1 MVKQEILFDELKKE
15 IVYPVYLL
23 LGEDTGSKDDFI
35 RGLQAHLFKGD
46 DKENVNISVYYGD
59 EAATDDIIQNLST
72 FSFFMEK
79 KLVVVKDFEKLKS
92 LKLISVYLESPSG
105 DVVLVLLTQNKSAPK
120 DILSG
125 VEKHGRACILWPMF
139 QTESEG
145 WIVAQL
151 DAQGIKAEPEAVKY
165 IVDVSGTTR
174 NELQNQIN
182 CIVNYFARGEVL
194 TLEKAKNIVS
204 KLNTYTVF
212 DLCNALFVIPPGEI
226 LKIFR
231 YLVNNGEDFVK
242 ISYFC
247 NREIG
252 KLLEAYALK
261 MGGSAYSQISRSMG
275 FRKKEAARVWSVL
288 KKVELKTLRR
298 LYSSAVSLD
307 YTIKSKPKDVSI
319 IAFER
324 FLLALGCH

>member
-1 MVKQEILFDELKKE
+1 MVKQDVLFDELKKE
-15 IVYPVYLL
+15 IIYPVYLL

-35 RGLQAHLFKGD
+35 GRLQAHLFKGD

-59 EAATDDIIQNLST
+59 EAAADDIIQNLST

-92 LKLISVYLESPSG
+92 PKLISVYLESPSG

-139 QTESEG
+139 QTESEA

-151 DAQGIKAEPEAVKY
+151 EAQGIKAEPEAVRY

-174 NELQNQIN
+174 NELYNQIN
-182 CIVNYFARGEVL
+182 CIVNYFARGEVI

-212 DLCNALFVIPPGEI
+212 DLCNALFVKPSGEI

-231 YLVNNGEDFVK
+231 YLVNNGEDLAK
-242 ISYFC
+242 INYFC

-261 MGGSAYSQISRSMG
+261 LGGSTYSQISKSMG

-288 KKVELKTLRR
+288 KKMELKILHR
-298 LYSSAVSLD
+298 LYSSATSLD
-307 YTIKSKPKDVSI
+307 YTIKSKPKDLSI